1 MPFKVG
7 QVRAH
12 VGCVKLTVNVDC
24 LTKNK
29 YNEAKCQTAI
39 NALYECCDALPTVR
53 QRRIDN
59 KLPETGSS
67 AAKTEAAERRAVERL
82 DHVA

>member
-39 NALYECCDALPTVR
+39 NALYECCDAFYRRYGNDASTTSCPKPDLLQLKLKQ
-53 QRRIDN
+53 QR
-59 KLPETGSS
+59 EGQ
-67 AAKTEAAERRAVERL
+67 
-82 DHVA
+82 